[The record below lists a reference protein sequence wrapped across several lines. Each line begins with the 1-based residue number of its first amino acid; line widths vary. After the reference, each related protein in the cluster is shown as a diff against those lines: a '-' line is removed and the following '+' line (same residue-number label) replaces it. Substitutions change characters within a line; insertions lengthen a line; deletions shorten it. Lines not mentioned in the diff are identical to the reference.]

1 MDDLTAADYRL
12 LLSLL
17 KFAIVAP
24 EQRERV
30 QSALED
36 AQEAAEIDET
46 PPPPTSPEDAQR
58 ARSKMASEASW
69 RAYEITKRIGLD
81 ETGHERN

>member
-1 MDDLTAADYRL
+1 MDDLTAADFRL

-30 QSALED
+30 QSALEE
-36 AQEAAEIDET
+36 AQEVAEIDEA
-46 PPPPTSPEDAQR
+46 PAPYIPMEDAQR
-58 ARSKMASEASW
+58 IRSKMASEAVW
-69 RAYEITKRIGLD
+69 RPYETSKRRGLSAD
-81 ETGHERN
+81 GNSPL